1 MKTELHTQ
9 GTSVFLT
16 LTPETLADKNELQHR
31 YNQAL
36 SMRVRAVWWAVSE
49 GPLGHPLSIRVS
61 VRARGASS

>member
-9 GTSVFLT
+9 GTSVLLT

-49 GPLGHPLSIRVS
+49 GPLGPPLSIRVS
-61 VRARGASS
+61 VRERGASS